1 MSSSTSSTSSTI
13 GTGSGGGN
21 MLRITGLNTG
31 LDIDAMV
38 KKMLTSDQTK
48 VDSAKQQQQ
57 LIQWKQE
64 AYQSII
70 SDIKDL
76 QNSYFDITNSANC
89 LLSSNN
95 YDNMAAVSTDTM
107 VVDAKANSTAAAGN
121 YKILVK
127 QLAAASSIE
136 GTSKVKT
143 SDNKDASNSTKLTD
157 LGLSTGKY
165 SLKLSYDGK
174 DPVQI
179 DLNITDSSTIN
190 DLASAIKTQ
199 TNGAVTAKLNDLTG
213 TFSIQTADTGAS
225 SSLKIGNVS
234 DTDTTAKDLLSK
246 FNINVD
252 SASGVSGI
260 GEQDALFAIKE
271 PDSSSYIV
279 GENSSNNFVANGVQ
293 YTLSDV
299 NSTMDYI
306 SSDNVGKS
314 VPDDS
319 FTTSDIPVS
328 VSISQDTS
336 KIKDIITSFI
346 DKYNNVIGEI
356 QDKLNEKKDYDY
368 KPLTDTQKS
377 TMSDTDITN
386 WETKA
391 KQGILRNDDN
401 LQNLLNDLTNA
412 FYTPVEDA
420 DGNKA
425 STLYFGD
432 IGSNAIG
439 ISTSSDYTQGG
450 KISITD
456 ETKFTDA
463 ITNHL
468 DEVMKLFTTTSDSTD
483 ATDKFKQSGIFE
495 RISDTFNNNVGIV
508 GSSYN
513 NSILTKYANVQEDY
527 SIYGGGGS
535 GTLPD
540 QIYQQQIII
549 NDLTTRMNDDQTKYY
564 NQFTQ
569 LETAMEQLNAQQS
582 ALSSFFSS

>member
-48 VDSAKQQQQ
+48 VDQAKQQQQ
-57 LIQWKQE
+57 LIKWRQE

-70 SDIKDL
+70 KDLKDL
-76 QNSYFDITNSANC
+76 QSSYFDIANSANC

-95 YDNMAAVSTDTM
+95 YDNMTATSMDTM
-107 VVDAKANSTAAAGN
+107 VVNAEATTKATAGN

-127 QLAAASSIE
+127 QLAAAASIK
-136 GTSKVKT
+136 GTSETKT
-143 SDNKDASNSTKLTD
+143 SDNKTASSSTKLTD

-179 DLNITDSSTIN
+179 DINITDASTVN
-190 DLASAIKTQ
+190 DFASAIKTQ

-213 TFSIQTADTGAS
+213 KFEIQTSDTGSS
-225 SSLKIGNVS
+225 SSLKIENVS
-234 DTDTTAKDLLSK
+234 DTDTTAAALLSK

-252 SASGVSGI
+252 SLSGVSGDN
-260 GEQDALFAIKE
+260 GKDALFAIKE

-279 GENSSNNFVANGVQ
+279 GKNSSNIFVVNGVK

-306 SSDNVGKS
+306 SSDNTGKF

-319 FTTSDIPVS
+319 FTTSDVPASVS
-328 VSISQDTS
+328 VSKDTS
-336 KIKDIITSFI
+336 KIKDLITNFI
-346 DKYNNVIGEI
+346 DKYNNLVGEI
-356 QDKLNEKKDYDY
+356 QDKLSEKKNYDY

-377 TMSDTDITN
+377 SMSDTDITN

-401 LQNLLNDLTNA
+401 LQNLLNDITNA
-412 FYTPVEDA
+412 FYTPVKDS
-420 DGNKA
+420 DGNNV
-425 STLYFGD
+425 STLYFGSY
-432 IGSNAIG
+432 GANSIG
-439 ISTSSDYTQGG
+439 IDTSKDTSQGG

-463 ITNHL
+463 ITNHP
-468 DEVMKLFTTTSDSTD
+468 DEVMKLFTTTSDNTNK
-483 ATDKFKQSGIFE
+483 TENFNQSGIFS
-495 RISDTFNNNVGIV
+495 RISSILSDNVGIV

-513 NSILTKYANVQEDY
+513 QATLTKYANVQEDY
-527 SIYGGGGS
+527 SIYGGSGS

-540 QIYQQQIII
+540 QIYEQQIVI
-549 NDLTTRMNDDQTKYY
+549 NNLTTRMNDDQTKYY

-582 ALSSFFSS
+582 VISSYFS